1 MQLPD
6 RLVTDEALCFCRAQ
20 AGDNDAQDALVRLHL
35 PLVHSLVRRFLGR
48 GADADDLIQQGALGL
63 LQAIRGFDPARGF
76 QFSTYAVPHIL
87 GEIRRFLRKATPLHL
102 DRRMQAQARQLRR
115 AQEQLAQALGRTP
128 TLLELSW
135 ESGVPAEEIPL
146 ALEALRPPL
155 SLEQPADAAQEG
167 ASLGELLAAPA
178 APEGEMP
185 LPTRTDLPLAAPGT
199 PSLYAPLCGGLHAAG
214 DRPGARPFAGAG
226 VAAPKKAVHGA
237 ARPPTGRGVAANRNK
252 SAPAHRG
259 ALCTGD
265 TPPARPCG
273 LHYSAYLSGHAPCT
287 SAVFFVSHAGCLKK
301 STLLA

>member
-35 PLVHSLVRRFLGR
+35 PLVHSLVRRLLGR
-48 GADADDLIQQGALGL
+48 GADADDLIQQGVLGL

-178 APEGEMP
+178 APESEMLFLREQISRWP
-185 LPTRTDLPLAAPGT
+185 PRE
-199 PSLYAPLCGGLHAAG
+199 
-214 DRPGARPFAGAG
+214 
-226 VAAPKKAVHGA
+226 PKKAVHGA

-265 TPPARPCG
+265 TPPARPRG

-287 SAVFFVSHAGCLKK
+287 SAVFFVSRAGCLKE

>member
-48 GADADDLIQQGALGL
+48 GADADDLIQQGVLGL

-115 AQEQLAQALGRTP
+115 AQEQLAQALGRMP
-128 TLLELSW
+128 TLLELSRQ
-135 ESGVPAEEIPL
+135 SGVPAEEIPL

-178 APEGEMP
+178 APEGEMLFLREQISRWP
-185 LPTRTDLPLAAPGT
+185 PRERLLFTRRFVEGCTQQEIAQEL
-199 PSLYAPLCGGLHAAG
+199 GLSQVQVS
-214 DRPGARPFAGAG
+214 RLL
-226 VAAPKKAVHGA
+226 KK
-237 ARPPTGRGVAANRNK
+237 
-252 SAPAHRG
+252 
-259 ALCTGD
+259 LCTALRD
-265 TPPARPCG
+265 
-273 LHYSAYLSGHAPCT
+273 
-287 SAVFFVSHAGCLKK
+287 
-301 STLLA
+301 LLQEEG

>member
-35 PLVHSLVRRFLGR
+35 PLVHSLVQRFLGR
-48 GADADDLIQQGALGL
+48 GADADDLIQQGVLGL

-178 APEGEMP
+178 APEGEMLFLREQISRWP
-185 LPTRTDLPLAAPGT
+185 PRERLLFTRRFVEGCTQQEIAQEL
-199 PSLYAPLCGGLHAAG
+199 GLSQ
-214 DRPGARPFAGAG
+214 
-226 VAAPKKAVHGA
+226 VQ
-237 ARPPTGRGVAANRNK
+237 RPPTGRGVAANRNK

-265 TPPARPCG
+265 TPPARPRG

-287 SAVFFVSHAGCLKK
+287 SAVFFVSRAGCLKE